1 MIVCSCLYISTNE
14 YPTYKELVKRLKA
27 YDTQCASCLTKD
39 SLKLAEEIYKRTPLK
54 NDENG

>member
-1 MIVCSCLYISTNE
+1 MIICSCRYISTTE
-14 YPTYKELVKRLKA
+14 YATYKELVKRLKE

-39 SLKLAEEIYKRTPLK
+39 SLKLAEEIYKRTPHK